1 MINHDSLYVILFSFP
16 IYQILFYTV
25 QLLSFKLKNPSKKY
39 LGLLLLC
46 MTVFLILNA
55 VHALG
60 YIDLFSD
67 LYLIYLPVLLSIAP
81 AFFLYFLSIT
91 SENHDVNRRQRLILF
106 SPAVFMFI
114 VNIFVFIVYDKSSRV
129 TFLEQG
135 IFQSGDAGD
144 QFTVMLLLWMTG
156 VLLVFFQIVFAII
169 RLLRI
174 IQTESDLMRKQP
186 SRLAYLE
193 WTWVI
198 GISISVMVF
207 LIINAMFEMLWP
219 VDLLGVV
226 IVYNLLMLISG
237 GLTGYLGMKQD
248 TLLNQVVNIGQAA
261 TISPD
266 LDDRQVDSGVDP
278 RASDF
283 IDQDEVTVTLSRLN
297 EIMLNEKPY
306 LKTDFSLQDLCSL
319 LQVNRRKVSYVLNE
333 VMGKNF
339 YGIVNEYRVK
349 EAQQLIMRDEVSQL
363 KIEAL
368 GEMVGFQSKSSF
380 NACFKKFTGLTPS
393 EYKNKQ
399 RAENA
404 GD

>member
-1 MINHDSLYVILFSFP
+1 MINHDSLYVILFSLP

-25 QLLSFKLKNPSKKY
+25 QLLSFKRKNPSKKY

-60 YIDLFSD
+60 YVELFSD

-91 SENHDVNRRQRLILF
+91 SENHDVKGRQRLILF

-114 VNIFVFIVYDKSSRV
+114 VNVFVFIIYDKSTRI

-135 IFQSGDAGD
+135 IFQPGNAGD
-144 QFTVMLLLWMTG
+144 QFTVMLFLWMTG
-156 VLLVFFQIVFAII
+156 VVLVFFQIVFAII

-174 IQTESDLMRKQP
+174 IHTESELMRKQP
-186 SRLAYLE
+186 SHLAYLE
-193 WTWVI
+193 WPWVI
-198 GISISVMVF
+198 GIATSVMVF

-219 VDLLGVV
+219 VNLMGIV

-261 TISPD
+261 VITPA
-266 LDDRQVDSGVDP
+266 LDDKQLESRVDS

-283 IDQDEVTVTLSRLN
+283 IEQDEATLTLTRIT
-297 EIMLNEKPY
+297 EIMEHEKPY
-306 LKTDFSLQDLCSL
+306 LKSDFSLQDLCSI

-349 EAQQLIMRDEVSQL
+349 EAQHLLLSDEASQL

-380 NACFKKFTGLTPS
+380 NACFKKYTGLTPS
-393 EYKNKQ
+393 EYKIRH
-399 RAENA
+399 RA
-404 GD
+404 